1 MLLQIQDWDAAL
13 NLLLVRFLR
22 LIHVNGLNVNDDGL
36 RVVGW
41 FHVFAAVWDVHWV
54 LEQTVLCKAQ
64 VRIVAA
70 RAGRARRNEVGVGR
84 LF

>member
-22 LIHVNGLNVNDDGL
+22 LFHVNGLNVNDDGL

-41 FHVFAAVWDVHWV
+41 FHVFAAV
-54 LEQTVLCKAQ
+54 
-64 VRIVAA
+64 
-70 RAGRARRNEVGVGR
+70 
-84 LF
+84 

>member
-41 FHVFAAVWDVHWV
+41 FHVFAAV
-54 LEQTVLCKAQ
+54 
-64 VRIVAA
+64 
-70 RAGRARRNEVGVGR
+70 
-84 LF
+84 